1 MDPVPIPPQSS
12 KQTQSVPCQRL
23 KKECTPAPNVRKR
36 KPKNQA
42 STSKRARIEE
52 KLDDLVSLLQ
62 SQNAA
67 KALTDLGGS
76 GRTTVSSPASQPWPP
91 SASAEPDVG
100 LSCTGNGL
108 PAAGLPSC
116 PMPGPEV
123 SGLRGSGPPPH
134 NASSYDTPES
144 LTDGADIGG
153 LSCAEA
159 EVVLQTFRTK
169 RLRHFPILYLPPEM
183 TAQDL
188 WRERPFLWL
197 VIRAVCSRSVK
208 EQNVLA
214 DRIRQTIARKTIVD
228 CDRDLDMLQGLLV
241 FLGWCAYF
249 SYGKPFLCTFDLRIT
264 RPAREDMIAHP
275 YMNCFTAYT
284 WRNGPKG
291 LNIPPPSNETRRALL
306 ACFIICTNICSFM
319 KFDVVQ
325 WSPPLSDCMTKLAES
340 RETPA
345 DEVLIALAKI
355 GKVSEDVSRQF
366 KGPEDREKAA
376 PPYLLVKAFLDSLQQ
391 VKEGFSPE
399 VLQNDV
405 VITNI
410 QSTRILIYE
419 LAVSHQPPSVYSG
432 FEYRRIEY
440 LHACLQAT
448 KSYLDNFRVLDA
460 SSIPMCCS
468 SILFHFAC
476 TMKVLY
482 RLLLLEDPGWDRA
495 AARKEAD
502 IVYYLE
508 QAAAKFEQAHQ
519 VAGIDNADS
528 EGDLFKRAGAALR
541 LTMPTWRAALDQ
553 ISGEAGGAAGGSNMA
568 PGGGAGGQ
576 PGAGAG
582 AGAGGGLPG
591 GHHSV
596 DTMLMESMED
606 NWLSEMFL
614 TWEGS

>member
-1 MDPVPIPPQSS
+1 MRTRPMSVASSLRITSDEEALCEYPVERGREVPI
-12 KQTQSVPCQRL
+12 CQRL

-36 KPKNQA
+36 KPKTQT

-76 GRTTVSSPASQPWPP
+76 GRTNVSSPASHSWPP
-91 SASAEPDVG
+91 PASVDADGE
-100 LSCTGNGL
+100 LSCTGSGL
-108 PAAGLPSC
+108 PAAGLPPC

-123 SGLRGSGPPPH
+123 SGLRGSGLPPH

-144 LTDGADIGG
+144 LTDAADIGG
-153 LSCAEA
+153 LSYAEA

-197 VIRAVCSRSVK
+197 VVRAVCSRSVK

-214 DRIRQTIARKTIVD
+214 DRIRQTIARRTIVD
-228 CDRDLDMLQGLLV
+228 CDCDLDMLQGLLV

-249 SYGKPFLCTFDLRIT
+249 SYGKPFLCTMCNMAISVAFDLRIT

-284 WRNGPKG
+284 WRHGPKG
-291 LNIPPPSNETRRALL
+291 VNIPPPSNETRRALL

-355 GKVSEDVSRQF
+355 AKVSEDVSRQF
-366 KGPEDREKAA
+366 KGPEDREKTA
-376 PPYLLVKAFLDSLQQ
+376 PPYILVKAFLDSLQQ

-410 QSTRILIYE
+410 RSTRILIYE
-419 LAVSHQPPSVYSG
+419 LAISHQPPSVYSG
-432 FEYRRIEY
+432 LEYRRIEY

-460 SSIPMCCS
+460 ASIPMCCS

-482 RLLLLEDPGWDRA
+482 RLLLLEDPGWDRV

-508 QAAAKFEQAHQ
+508 QSAAKFEQAHQ

-553 ISGEAGGAAGGSNMA
+553 ISGEAGVLLG
-568 PGGGAGGQ
+568 
-576 PGAGAG
+576 
-582 AGAGGGLPG
+582 
-591 GHHSV
+591 V
-596 DTMLMESMED
+596 VE
-606 NWLSEMFL
+606 
-614 TWEGS
+614 